1 MSPAPTWTAP
11 DADGVQYRLVWTG
24 RCSCAGWGGVCEA
37 GCGFEIDDSRERRA
51 FTPREE
57 TR

>member
-11 DADGVQYRLVWTG
+11 DADGIQYRLVWTG
-24 RCSCAGWGGVCEA
+24 QCSCAGWGGVHEA
-37 GCGFEIDDSRERRA
+37 GCGWEIDDTRERR
-51 FTPREE
+51 